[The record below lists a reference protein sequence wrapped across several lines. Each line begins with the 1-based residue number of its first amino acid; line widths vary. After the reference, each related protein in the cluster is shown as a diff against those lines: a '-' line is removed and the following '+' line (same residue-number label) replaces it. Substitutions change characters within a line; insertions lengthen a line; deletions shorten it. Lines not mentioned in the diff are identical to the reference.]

1 MLLRLR
7 IAAASGIVLG
17 MKTNHAEYRITDL
30 DATDRPRERLVK
42 YGADKLD
49 DEELIAILI
58 RVGLPGENAVQVG
71 KRLLQTFNGL
81 SGLYHAEFSDLSRQ
95 RGIGMVKAVQIK
107 AAIEL
112 GRRLNSRSPQ
122 EQPLIQSPADA
133 AEVVM
138 YEMSHLPQENLWIL
152 NLDTRNRL
160 INVERLY
167 QGSLNTSIV
176 RIAEVFKSAIL
187 KNAASILMVHNHPSG
202 DPTPSPED
210 ANLTRL
216 VVNAGRLLD
225 IEVLDHVVIGKGRW
239 ISLKERGLGFN

>member
-1 MLLRLR
+1 MRKNL
-7 IAAASGIVLG
+7 S
-17 MKTNHAEYRITDL
+17 EYRITDL
-30 DATDRPRERLVK
+30 EMSDRPRERLVK

-49 DEELIAILI
+49 DDELIAILI
-58 RVGLPGENAVQVG
+58 RVGVPGENAVQVG
-71 KRLLQTFNGL
+71 KRLLETFNGL
-81 SGLYHAEFSDLSRQ
+81 SGLFHAQIDDLSRQ

-112 GRRLNSRSPQ
+112 GRRLNSRSTQ
-122 EQPLIQSPADA
+122 EQPVIQSPADA

-138 YEMSHLPQENLWIL
+138 YEMSNLPQENLWVL

-160 INVERLY
+160 ISLDRLY
-167 QGSLNTSIV
+167 QGSLNTSMV
-176 RIAEVFKSAIL
+176 RVAEVFKGAIL

-202 DPTPSPED
+202 DPAPSPED

-216 VVNAGRLLD
+216 VVSAGRLLD

-239 ISLKERGLGFN
+239 VSLKERGLGFN

>member
-1 MLLRLR
+1 
-7 IAAASGIVLG
+7 
-17 MKTNHAEYRITDL
+17 MKNNRAEYRITDL
-30 DATDRPRERLVK
+30 EATDRPRERLVK
-42 YGADKLD
+42 YGADKLE

-58 RVGLPGENAVQVG
+58 RVGVPGENAVDVG
-71 KRLLQTFNGL
+71 RRLLQTFNGL
-81 SGLYHAEFSDLSRQ
+81 GGLFYAHFDDLRRQ

-112 GRRLNSRSPQ
+112 GRRLNSRSPE
-122 EQPLIQSPADA
+122 EQPVIQSPQDA
-133 AEVVM
+133 ADVVM
-138 YEMSHLPQENLWIL
+138 YEMSNLPQENLWVL

-167 QGSLNTSIV
+167 QGSLNTSMV
-176 RIAEVFKSAIL
+176 RVAEVFKGAIL

-202 DPTPSPED
+202 DPSPSPED

-225 IEVLDHVVIGKGRW
+225 IELLDHVVIGKGRW
-239 ISLKERGLGFN
+239 VSLKERGLGFN